1 MKRTWRD
8 RFSVSSPFTHPRIG
22 SRKGTRK
29 NLFPFLE
36 NPTLSLDCACELKS
50 KTIAPSLRNSTNWLQ
65 RDFQTRFTFCLRKW
79 KTPPRRT
86 AKASSKRR
94 ACFVLFRCWIDMV
107 QNISIYNFY
116 QHRKCMLYMILNH
129 FSNYTSQSKAVLSAL
144 LSAAYANAF
153 LISVDKR
160 NG

>member
-8 RFSVSSPFTHPRIG
+8 CFSVSSPFTHPRIG

-36 NPTLSLDCACELKS
+36 NPTLSLDSVREQKVKAS
-50 KTIAPSLRNSTNWLQ
+50 APSPRNSTKWLQ
-65 RDFQTRFTFCLRKW
+65 RDFQTRLKFFLRKW
-79 KTPPRRT
+79 EMPLRQT

-107 QNISIYNFY
+107 QNISIHLFY
-116 QHRKCMLYMILNH
+116 QHRKLTVFLKAENFQPILYKARLSFQPCFQQLTLML
-129 FSNYTSQSKAVLSAL
+129 FL
-144 LSAAYANAF
+144 LP
-153 LISVDKR
+153 
-160 NG
+160 